1 MSNWRVPISLM
12 AAVAFAGFVAAI
24 AIHAAE
30 DPSAQTPPDAAEVAA
45 LVKQLDSDSFAE
57 RQAASDRLTGIGRP
71 AVSAL
76 AKAAVGDSL
85 EVTVRSID
93 VLRNLLKSNDEPTRD
108 TAKAA
113 LEELA
118 GGTRAAVA
126 VRAAR
131 ALKPADEQLPPA
143 RQILPAVPGAA
154 IQIAVGGA
162 ARVNVRVAD
171 GVRTVEA
178 EEDGRKVRIVDDPAQ
193 GIKMTVTS
201 KKDGKEVI
209 ETYEAKNAG
218 ELKKQHPEA
227 HEIYEKYSRM
237 GGGGAIAV
245 QMQIGGNVQ
254 PIPVPI
260 QPPNHVGTAAQV
272 LPGWGATL
280 ARMATEEAIRRASK
294 ESNEQLKEKVG
305 EFREQLE
312 QLEKRLQEAIEK
324 ADEER

>member
-1 MSNWRVPISLM
+1 MSNWRVSVFLM
-12 AAVAFAGFVAAI
+12 AAVAIAGFATRAVR
-24 AIHAAE
+24 AAE
-30 DPSAQTPPDAAEVAA
+30 DPSAQILPDAAGIAA
-45 LVKQLDSDSFAE
+45 LVEQLDSDSFAE
-57 RQAASDRLTGIGRP
+57 RQAASDRLTSIGRP
-71 AVSAL
+71 AVDAL

-93 VLRNLLKSNDEPTRD
+93 ILRNLLKSGDKPTRD
-108 TAKAA
+108 AAEAA

-118 GGTRAAVA
+118 AGTRAAAA

-131 ALKPADEQLPPA
+131 ALKPADEQPPHA
-143 RQILPAVPGAA
+143 AQFLPAVPGAA

-162 ARVNVRVAD
+162 RRVNVRVAN

-178 EEDGRKVRIVDDPAQ
+178 EEDGQKVRIVDDPDQ

-201 KKDGKEVI
+201 KKDDKEVT
-209 ETYEAKNAG
+209 ENYEANSAE

-227 HEIYEKYSRM
+227 HKIYEKYSRM

-254 PIPVPI
+254 PVPVPI
-260 QPPNHVGTAAQV
+260 QPLNHVDIAAQM

-280 ARMATEEAIRRASK
+280 ARMATEEAVRRASK
-294 ESNEQLKEKVG
+294 ESNEKLREKVG

-312 QLEKRLQEAIEK
+312 QLEKRLHEAIGK
-324 ADEER
+324 ADKGP